1 MSSQMNMLIFG
12 ASDGFQFPLDR
23 AQLVV
28 GIEGIA
34 GSSECGRLESQKFSH
49 PVLWSSTT
57 WALILQTSS
66 EDFNE
71 SGLIG

>member
-1 MSSQMNMLIFG
+1 MSSQLNTLIFG
-12 ASDGFQFPLDR
+12 ASNGFQFPLDR
-23 AQLVV
+23 TQPVI
-28 GIEGIA
+28 GIEGIV
-34 GSSECGRLESQKFSH
+34 GSSERGRLESQKLSH

-57 WALILQTSS
+57 WALSFQTSS

>member
-1 MSSQMNMLIFG
+1 MSSQLNTLIFG

-23 AQLVV
+23 AQPVV

-34 GSSECGRLESQKFSH
+34 GSSERGRLGSQKFSH

-57 WALILQTSS
+57 WALVLQTSS

-71 SGLIG
+71 SCLIG

>member
-1 MSSQMNMLIFG
+1 MSSQLNTLIFG

-23 AQLVV
+23 AQPVIC
-28 GIEGIA
+28 IEGIA
-34 GSSECGRLESQKFSH
+34 RPRECGRLESQKFSH
-49 PVLWSSTT
+49 PVLWSPTT
-57 WALILQTSS
+57 WALVFQASS

>member
-1 MSSQMNMLIFG
+1 MSSQLNTLIFG

-34 GSSECGRLESQKFSH
+34 RSSERGRLESQKFSH
-49 PVLWSSTT
+49 PVLWSSTN